1 MQEEQLQ
8 KYLDLLPLAVIAF
21 IASTLLTPL
30 VGALAKRFKFIDLPK
45 EKRPRTDKSLSQRIH
60 KGIKLRLGGLGV
72 LLPFII
78 LVLSQASSNPQIMG
92 MIAGLIVLLVIGA
105 LDDKYE
111 LSAKYQFLGQII
123 AALIVILS
131 GVTITQIDIAGQ
143 RLKFDSFISVWNLG
157 LFEYTFI
164 FPGAIITLFWI
175 LTIIN
180 AINWMC
186 GIDAIGEVMTF
197 IASLTTMLL
206 AIRADQPE
214 LALIS
219 AMLGASIL
227 GYLPFNFPPSK
238 IISGTGGT
246 TGYGFILAVLAV
258 MSGSKITSAIMIL
271 SLPLIDMIWVMAF
284 RFLNLKEVPF
294 LKRPFMGGNVHLH
307 HRIMALGFTQI
318 QTLFIEMTL
327 IALIS
332 LIAFYFGGFSDS
344 FLILVSIAVLLIFVF
359 TAITLAAKR
368 KQTAKPKEPESKP
381 PIIDN
386 GPTPEEKYAY

>member
-1 MQEEQLQ
+1 MQQDQLQ
-8 KYLDLLPLAVIAF
+8 KYLDLLPLAIIAF

-30 VGALAKRFKFIDLPK
+30 IGALAKRFGFVDLPK
-45 EKRPRTDKSLSQRIH
+45 EKRPRTDKTLSQRIH

-72 LLPFII
+72 LFPFII
-78 LVLSQASSNPQIMG
+78 LVISQASNNPQIMG
-92 MIAGLIVLLVIGA
+92 MIAGLIVLLIVGA
-105 LDDKYE
+105 LDDKFE
-111 LSAKYQFLGQII
+111 LSAKYQFIGQIV
-123 AALIVILS
+123 AALLVILS

-143 RLKFDSFISVWNLG
+143 RLKFDSFVSVWNLG

-164 FPGAIITLFWI
+164 FPGAIITLVWI

-219 AMLGASIL
+219 AILGASIL

-258 MSGSKITSAIMIL
+258 MSGSKITSAIMLL
-271 SLPLIDMIWVMAF
+271 SLPLIDMIWVMVF
-284 RFLNLKEVPF
+284 RFLNLKEIPF
-294 LKRPFMGGNVHLH
+294 FKRPFMGGNVHLH

-359 TAITLAAKR
+359 TAITIASKR
-368 KQTAKPKEPESKP
+368 KQNVKPKDPEPKP

>member
-1 MQEEQLQ
+1 
-8 KYLDLLPLAVIAF
+8 
-21 IASTLLTPL
+21 
-30 VGALAKRFKFIDLPK
+30 
-45 EKRPRTDKSLSQRIH
+45 
-60 KGIKLRLGGLGV
+60 
-72 LLPFII
+72 
-78 LVLSQASSNPQIMG
+78 MG

-131 GVTITQIDIAGQ
+131 GVTITQLDIAGQ

>member
-21 IASTLLTPL
+21 LASTLLTPL
-30 VGALAKRFKFIDLPK
+30 IGALAKKFKFIDLPK
-45 EKRPRTDKSLSQRIH
+45 EKRSRTDKSLSQRIH

-72 LLPFII
+72 LVPFII
-78 LVLSQASSNPQIMG
+78 LVLTQASNNPQIIG
-92 MIAGLIVLLVIGA
+92 MIGGLIVLLVIGA

-131 GVTITQIDIAGQ
+131 GVTITQLDIAGQ

-157 LFEYTFI
+157 LSEYTFI
-164 FPGAIITLFWI
+164 FPGAIITLIWI

-258 MSGSKITSAIMIL
+258 MSGAKITSAIMIL
-271 SLPLIDMIWVMAF
+271 SLPLLDMIWVMAF

-344 FLILVSIAVLLIFVF
+344 FLILVSIAVILIFIF
-359 TAITLAAKR
+359 TAITIAAKR
-368 KQTAKPKEPESKP
+368 KQTAKPKEPEPKP